1 MSFFSLYQ
9 FYCIHLKDNICQPE
23 WPTLPVSKL
32 TLPQFTFT
40 GDVVSV
46 NQVAVNGSN
55 YLPPG
60 EAEKLSTEGVKAAV
74 WGSKMTVALEE
85 FQLTTIW
92 LVKACLLLMYSRL
105 T

>member
-1 MSFFSLYQ
+1 MGGLLCPFQSLL
-9 FYCIHLKDNICQPE
+9 CL
-23 WPTLPVSKL
+23 
-32 TLPQFTFT
+32 QFTFT

-85 FQLTTIW
+85 FQLTTTW

>member
-1 MSFFSLYQ
+1 MGGLLCPFQSLL
-9 FYCIHLKDNICQPE
+9 CL
-23 WPTLPVSKL
+23 
-32 TLPQFTFT
+32 QFTFT

-60 EAEKLSTEGVKAAV
+60 EAEKLSTEEVKAAV

-85 FQLTTIW
+85 FQLTTTW